1 MFLKADLSQENANIS
16 SHLKAVTCLSN
27 CYGHDFKIYLFYS

>member
-16 SHLKAVTCLSN
+16 SLKKVTCLSN
-27 CYGHDFKIYLFYS
+27 CYGHWL